1 MARKKPEGIETLKA
15 KQDPVSIQEITL
27 LDWYAAFLLMGQP
40 VLAEDDVHHAFDVAE
55 LALQERAKRM
65 PND

>member
-27 LDWYAAFLLMGQP
+27 LDWYAAFLMMGQP
-40 VLAEDDVHHAFDVAE
+40 VATAEDMHGVFEIAD
-55 LALQERAKRM
+55 LALQERARRM
-65 PND
+65 PHD